1 MTRIVMVTDRYDELL
16 TGFGGASPLTP
27 HQSLQRL
34 YQEGQEGRYE
44 NRLISLFVK
53 VMGIYP
59 VYSYVSLT
67 TGEGSGRG

>member
-34 YQEGQEGRYE
+34 YQEGQEGKIRE
-44 NRLISLFVK
+44 PAGLALRQSDGDLPGL
-53 VMGIYP
+53 
-59 VYSYVSLT
+59 
-67 TGEGSGRG
+67 